1 MIIVTSL
8 SPGHKNRENQIEAV
22 KSWQGKGICFS
33 VNNEQ
38 EIEEMKDHGYE
49 GVRFLPTRKT
59 TEYYTGK
66 PLVSIN
72 DIIDH
77 AIEWEDDLLI
87 VNSDIILGELPEFKT
102 DGITIFSRY
111 DYHIDINQNKLFSAG
126 FDVFYIPVR
135 FLTIFPPSV
144 YALGAAW
151 FDYWIP
157 YTCMKL
163 NIPIYYPP
171 GKFAFHK
178 VHEVQYPYDQWIF
191 LGEFFRWQFRFHRN
205 MSIPMIATQA
215 LAAINAKLIR

>member
-8 SPGHKNRENQIEAV
+8 SPGHKNRENQVEAV
-22 KSWQGKGICFS
+22 KSWQDKGRCYSLNSPGEVVDMDGI
-33 VNNEQ
+33 
-38 EIEEMKDHGYE
+38 EITLTG
-49 GVRFLPTRKT
+49 RT

-72 DIIDH
+72 AIIDH
-77 AIEWEDDLLI
+77 AIELQQDLLI
-87 VNSDIILGELPEFKT
+87 VNSDIILRELPEFKT

-111 DYHIDINQNKLFSAG
+111 DYHTDINENKLFKAG
-126 FDVFYIPVR
+126 FDVFYIPLKL
-135 FLTIFPPSV
+135 LTIFPPSV

-163 NIPIYYPP
+163 DIPVYYPP

-178 VHEVQYPYDQWIF
+178 IHEIQYPYEQWVY

>member
-8 SPGHKNRENQIEAV
+8 SPGHKNRENQVEAV
-22 KSWQGKGICFS
+22 KSWQGKGRCYS
-33 VNNEQ
+33 LNSPG
-38 EIEEMKDHGYE
+38 EIVETGGIDMI
-49 GVRFLPTRKT
+49 PTGRT

-72 DIIDH
+72 AIIDH
-77 AIEWEDDLLI
+77 AIELQQDLLI
-87 VNSDIILGELPEFKT
+87 VNSDIILLELPEFKP

-111 DYHIDINQNKLFSAG
+111 DYHTDINHNKIFPSG
-126 FDVFYIPVR
+126 FDVFYIPLKL
-135 FLTIFPPSV
+135 LTIFPPSV

-163 NIPIYYPP
+163 DIPVYYPP

-178 VHEVQYPYDQWIF
+178 VHEIQYPYEQWIY

-215 LAAINAKLIR
+215 LATINAKLIR

>member
-8 SPGHKNRENQIEAV
+8 SPGHKNRENQIQAV
-22 KSWQGKGICFS
+22 KSWHGKGRCYSLNSPGEAVEMGDI
-33 VNNEQ
+33 
-38 EIEEMKDHGYE
+38 EIILTG
-49 GVRFLPTRKT
+49 RT

-72 DIIDH
+72 SIIDH
-77 AIEWEDDLLI
+77 AIELEDDLLI
-87 VNSDIILGELPEFKT
+87 VNSDIILGELPDFKT
-102 DGITIFSRY
+102 DGVTIFSRY
-111 DYHIDINQNKLFSAG
+111 DYHLDINENKIFKAG
-126 FDVFYIPVR
+126 FDVFHIPR
-135 FLTIFPPSV
+135 SLLKIFPPSV

-163 NIPIYYPP
+163 DIPVYYPP

-178 VHEVQYPYDQWIF
+178 IHEIQYPYDQWVY

-215 LAAINAKLIR
+215 LATINAKLIR

>member
-22 KSWQGKGICFS
+22 KSWQDKGRCYSMNGAGES
-33 VNNEQ
+33 VEMDGI
-38 EIEEMKDHGYE
+38 EIILTS
-49 GVRFLPTRKT
+49 RT
-59 TEYYTGK
+59 TGYYTGK

-72 DIIDH
+72 AIIDY
-77 AIEWEDDLLI
+77 AIQAQDDLLI

-111 DYHIDINQNKLFSAG
+111 DYHIDINQNKLFYAG
-126 FDVFYIPVR
+126 FDVFHIPVR
-135 FLTIFPPSV
+135 LLTIFPPSV